1 MNSHADPGLVDM
13 STSSERF
20 ARATGL
26 GAGIARRAVV
36 VVLFSVA
43 IASLLLAVP
52 GLEGVAHQIEHLNAA
67 WIAGAVTLEFGSCVG
82 FVVIFR
88 LFFDEVS
95 PGPARELAWTEQ
107 GAGALLPG
115 GGAGALAIGG
125 WLLARQGVS
134 RSRVIERSS
143 ALFLLTSATN
153 VIALVGAG
161 ALLALGVLSGPDGLI
176 LTGLPIAAGLIAVAA
191 VLLMPTLVRRSARLG
206 GVGWL
211 TDLVDGVDGAR
222 HALLSS
228 NWRLV
233 GALGYLALDIAAL
246 GASFAATGHTVPVAP
261 LVLGYLIGYLANLIP
276 IPGGFGV
283 LEGGLAG
290 ALIAYGAPVTQ
301 AAAAVIVYHAIA
313 FWIPSLGGVVG
324 YWLLQRRR
332 AQPASAITGAAR
344 STRDGALP
352 WPRPGASVGTVIN
365 CSHALMATTTPGL
378 PGAEA

>member
-1 MNSHADPGLVDM
+1 M
-13 STSSERF
+13 STNSERLT
-20 ARATGL
+20 RGTGL
-26 GAGIARRAVV
+26 GAGIARRALV

-52 GLEGVAHQIEHLNAA
+52 GLEGVARQIEHLNAL
-67 WIAGAVTLEFGSCVG
+67 WIVAAVALEFGSCVG

-95 PGPARELAWTEQ
+95 RGPARELAWTEQ

-125 WLLARQGVS
+125 WLLQRQGVS

-161 ALLALGVLSGPDGLI
+161 AVLALGVVSGPDGLV

-191 VLLMPTLVRRSARLG
+191 VLLMPILIRRSAHLA
-206 GVGWL
+206 GVSWL
-211 TDLVDGVDGAR
+211 ADMVDGIDGAR
-222 HALLSS
+222 RALLSS

-276 IPGGFGV
+276 VPGGFGV

-290 ALIAYGAPVTQ
+290 ALIAYGAPATQ

-313 FWIPSLGGVVG
+313 FWIPGLGGVVG
-324 YWLLQRRR
+324 YWLLQRRQAR
-332 AQPASAITGAAR
+332 PAAAITEAPR
-344 STRDGALP
+344 PTRDGPLP
-352 WPRPGASVGTVIN
+352 WSRPGASVGTVLN

-378 PGAEA
+378 PGVEA